1 MLYAGFVIRR
11 ERLNR
16 NWSQE
21 GLCKGICTV
30 SYLSKI
36 EQGKAEPSNE
46 VLRLL
51 MERMGLSWTQPSP
64 ENAAVIRTAYE
75 MLLSNDPALGDCAAG
90 LDGSQYL
97 YSPAGPDLLLLRRF
111 STENE
116 SPLTEELEV
125 CLDQRQLALQRLL
138 QGRGDEAVR
147 LFPCGFTSYH
157 AGKNAYARGRIAS
170 ALEKL
175 QTAYQLASAEGR
187 PWLMLYIRFT
197 MGNCY
202 SNQQNLPAMEQ
213 HYEVAQRLAAALG
226 DESALAS
233 IAYNRAAT
241 RLELGQYDRALAY
254 FEQLSEP
261 GRMVLHKK
269 AICYEKLG
277 RIAEARE
284 ALLQAKKAPA
294 DAWMPEGIDEEML
307 SLVEMR
313 VTTPEYL
320 HDSQYG
326 EKLLHCF
333 RRLQE
338 EMPSGYV
345 RFHLPW
351 VLEWYESNRLYKQAL
366 SLMKNFP
373 ENC

>member
-36 EQGKAEPSNE
+36 EQGKAEPSE
-46 VLRLL
+46 EILRLL
-51 MERMGLSWTQPSP
+51 MERMGLSWSQASP
-64 ENAAVIRTAYE
+64 ENAAEIRNAYE
-75 MLLSNDPALGDCAAG
+75 MLLSNDPALGDCVAG
-90 LDGSQYL
+90 MEEAQYL
-97 YSPAGPDLLLLRRF
+97 YSSAGPDLLLLRQF

-116 SPLTEELEV
+116 APLAGELEV

-147 LFPCGFTSYH
+147 LFPCGFTFYH
-157 AGKNAYARGRIAS
+157 AGKNEYARGRMAS

-175 QTAYQLASAEGR
+175 QAAYQLASAEGR
-187 PWLMLYIRFT
+187 PWLMLYIRLT

-202 SNQQNLPAMEQ
+202 SNRQNLPAMEQ

-226 DESALAS
+226 DESVLAD

-254 FEQLSEP
+254 FEQLHKP
-261 GRMVLHKK
+261 GRMALHKK

-277 RIAEARE
+277 RTAEARK
-284 ALLQAKKAPA
+284 ALRQAKAAPA
-294 DAWMPEGIDEEML
+294 EAWMPEGIDEEML

-313 VTTPEYL
+313 VSTPEYL

-338 EMPSGYV
+338 EMPSGYA